1 MKLDLIKLKA
11 LAIAATPGPWTH
23 RTSDEFGSGVGNK
36 DNEYCVQSNH
46 NHGSK
51 SWSRDIAV
59 AAHAFSYRKDDDA
72 FKNMEFIS
80 ACSPDVVLRLVEALE
95 EARDSLWFYAL
106 PGRYEKVNLTQT
118 YVNAIVEENPGNKA
132 RAWLERWGAK

>member
-1 MKLDLIKLKA
+1 MKLDLIKLKS

-59 AAHAFSYRKDDDA
+59 AAHALSYRKDDDA

-80 ACSPDVVLRLVEALE
+80 ACSPDVVLRLVGALE
-95 EARDSLWFYAL
+95 EAKIAL
-106 PGRYEKVNLTQT
+106 EKYQFVAQ
-118 YVNAIVEENPGNKA
+118 VCDHDDGSWCDERCMDHGKRA
-132 RAWLERWGAK
+132 RKWLSKWGAK